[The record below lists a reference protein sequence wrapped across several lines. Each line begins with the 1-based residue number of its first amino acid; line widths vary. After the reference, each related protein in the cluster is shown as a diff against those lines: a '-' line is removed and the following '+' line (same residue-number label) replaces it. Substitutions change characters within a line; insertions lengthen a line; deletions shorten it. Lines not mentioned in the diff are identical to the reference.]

1 MQGLELDGLLPV
13 PFVLHDLVK
22 EIAGQA
28 RNDAGGIMAGL
39 TTSPVI
45 ADFTPPV
52 IADFTPPA
60 SLRAS
65 PLPRHCGLH
74 PSRVIADFTPPASLR
89 TSPLP
94 SLRA

>member
-1 MQGLELDGLLPV
+1 MQGLDLDGLLSV

-45 ADFTPPV
+45 AGFTSPV
-52 IADFTPPA
+52 IAGLTRNLGGAQA
-60 SLRAS
+60 S
-65 PLPRHCGLH
+65 
-74 PSRVIADFTPPASLR
+74 
-89 TSPLP
+89 
-94 SLRA
+94 